1 MALIGNYIDKD
12 GTEYEGVY
20 YQIAAVEAYKEFDDY
35 CIGFIVH
42 VFITKAVRESGG
54 DYVEE
59 IRGNFHSGAA
69 VNDFWYADCYSAALP
84 VLNDVM
90 AMRVLEFNSS
100 LVISITGDE

>member
-59 IRGNFHSGAA
+59 IGHRNMETLYY
-69 VNDFWYADCYSAALP
+69 VYA
-84 VLNDVM
+84 
-90 AMRVLEFNSS
+90 
-100 LVISITGDE
+100 

>member
-12 GTEYEGVY
+12 GTEYDGVY

-35 CIGFIVH
+35 CIEFNIH

-69 VNDFWYADCYSAALP
+69 VNDFWYSDCYSAALP

-90 AMRVLEFNSS
+90 AMRVLEFTSS
-100 LVISITGDE
+100 LAISIVGDE